1 MIIIFFK
8 DLLIFNYLMKK
19 ILLKG
24 VLHEGKKVDI
34 LIEGN
39 RFKKI
44 SENIE
49 DEEAEMIPC
58 KDKAIFPAFYNCHT
72 HMPMTLLKGL
82 TDEKELMQWLKEDIW
97 PREAKMKP
105 HDIYVA
111 SKFAILEMIKGGIV
125 FCNDMYQF
133 PEETMKAIDEMGIRG
148 VVSKPEVNVTYTPEE
163 FEEKK
168 KKVLKFMDYPNINEN
183 RIIKGISCHSI
194 YTLSEEFLKFYSE
207 LAKKHNMRLH
217 IHACET
223 QKEIDDCQKAHHC
236 TPIEYLEKL
245 GLLTDKTI
253 LAHSVHLTEKD
264 MDIIKKYDCKVAHC
278 PISNFKLKSGM
289 MAFQKLHQKG
299 ITVTLGTDGSASNN
313 SLSILQ
319 EMKVCALNAKT
330 QAKDSKAGS
339 AEDILKAATV
349 NGAKA
354 FGIDAGEIKEGKLA
368 DFILFDLNHYLFLP
382 NYNLIS
388 NIVYSA
394 QNDCVTDVFCDGV
407 QLMKDRKVKDE
418 DKICEEFKTVSD
430 KFRNLNNNE

>member
-1 MIIIFFK
+1 MIIIFFN

-49 DEEAEMIPC
+49 DEEAEIIPC

-168 KKVLKFMDYPNINEN
+168 KKVLEFMDYPNINEN

-207 LAKKHNMRLH
+207 LAKKHNMRIH

-430 KFRNLNNNE
+430 KFRNLNNSE

>member
-1 MIIIFFK
+1 MIIIFFN

-49 DEEAEMIPC
+49 DEDAEIIPC

-168 KKVLKFMDYPNINEN
+168 KKVLEFMDYPNINEN

-194 YTLSEEFLKFYSE
+194 YTLSEEFLKFYSD
-207 LAKKHNMRLH
+207 LAKKNNMRIH

-418 DKICEEFKTVSD
+418 DKICEEFKIVSD
-430 KFRNLNNNE
+430 KFRNLNNSE

>member
-1 MIIIFFK
+1 MIIIFFN

-168 KKVLKFMDYPNINEN
+168 KKVLEFMDYPNINEN

-194 YTLSEEFLKFYSE
+194 YTLSEEFLKFYSD
-207 LAKKHNMRLH
+207 LAKKNNMRIH

-418 DKICEEFKTVSD
+418 DKICEEFKIVSD
-430 KFRNLNNNE
+430 KFRNLNNSE

>member
-1 MIIIFFK
+1 MIIIFFN

-49 DEEAEMIPC
+49 DEDAEIIPC

-168 KKVLKFMDYPNINEN
+168 KKVLEVMDYPNINEN

-207 LAKKHNMRLH
+207 LAKKHNMRIH

-418 DKICEEFKTVSD
+418 DKICQEFKIVSD
-430 KFRNLNNNE
+430 KFRNLNNSE

>member
-49 DEEAEMIPC
+49 DEEAEIIPC

-168 KKVLKFMDYPNINEN
+168 KKVLEFMDYPNINEN

-430 KFRNLNNNE
+430 KFRNLNNSE

>member
-1 MIIIFFK
+1 
-8 DLLIFNYLMKK
+8 MKK

-49 DEEAEMIPC
+49 DEDAEIIPC

-289 MAFQKLHQKG
+289 MAFKKLHQKG

-330 QAKDSKAGS
+330 QAKDSKAGN

-430 KFRNLNNNE
+430 KFRNLNNSE

>member
-1 MIIIFFK
+1 
-8 DLLIFNYLMKK
+8 MKTT
-19 ILLKG
+19 LLKNVVHNG
-24 VLHEGKKVDI
+24 EQLDI
-34 LIEGN
+34 LIQGN
-39 RFKKI
+39 KFLKI
-44 SENIE
+44 EPEIT
-49 DEEAEMIPC
+49 
-58 KDKAIFPAFYNCHT
+58 DKADEVIEAKGKAILPPFYNCHT
-72 HMPMTLLKGL
+72 HISMTILKGI
-82 TDEKELMQWLKEDIW
+82 TDEKELHEWLKEDIW

-168 KKVLKFMDYPNINEN
+168 KKVLEFMDYPNINEN

-207 LAKKHNMRLH
+207 LAKKHNMRIH

-223 QKEIDDCQKAHHC
+223 QKEVDDCQKAHNC
-236 TPIEYLEKL
+236 SPIEYLEKL
-245 GLLTDKTI
+245 GLLTDKTL
-253 LAHSVHLTEKD
+253 LAHCVHLTEKD
-264 MDIIKKYDCKVAHC
+264 MDIIKKHNCKVAHC
-278 PISNFKLKSGM
+278 PISNMKLKSGM
-289 MAFQKLHQKG
+289 MAYEELHKKG

-313 SLSILQ
+313 CLSMLS
-319 EMKVCALNAKT
+319 EMKVSALTAKT

-339 AEDILKAATV
+339 VQDIFNTATV

-368 DFILFDLNHYLFLP
+368 DFILLDLKHYLLLP

-388 NIVYSA
+388 NLVYSA
-394 QNDCVTDVFCDGV
+394 QNDCITDVFCDGV
-407 QLMKDRKVKDE
+407 QLMKDRKVKGE
-418 DKICEEFKTVSD
+418 EQICEEFEIVSE
-430 KFRNLNNNE
+430 KFKELDNK

>member
-1 MIIIFFK
+1 MIIIFFN

-24 VLHEGKKVDI
+24 VLHGGKKVDI

-49 DEEAEMIPC
+49 DEDAEIIPC

-168 KKVLKFMDYPNINEN
+168 KKVLEFMDYPNINEN

-207 LAKKHNMRLH
+207 LAKKHNMRIH

-418 DKICEEFKTVSD
+418 DKICEEFKAVSD
-430 KFRNLNNNE
+430 KFRNLNNSE

>member
-1 MIIIFFK
+1 
-8 DLLIFNYLMKK
+8 MKK
-19 ILLKG
+19 TLLKN
-24 VLHEGKKVDI
+24 VFHEGKHVDI

-44 SENIE
+44 AENID
-49 DEEAEMIPC
+49 DEEAEKIPC
-58 KDKAIFPAFYNCHT
+58 DRKAIFPAFYNCHT
-72 HMPMTLLKGL
+72 HISMTLLKGL
-82 TDEKELMQWLKEDIW
+82 TDEKELLPWLKEDIW

-125 FCNDMYQF
+125 FCNDMYQY

-163 FEEKK
+163 FEEKI
-168 KKVLKFMDYPNINEN
+168 KKVLDFIDYPNINEN

-194 YTLSEEFLKFYSE
+194 YTLSEEFLKFYSD

-223 QKEIDDCQKAHHC
+223 KKEIDNCQAAHHC
-236 TPIEYLEKL
+236 SPIEYLEQL

-253 LAHSVHLTEKD
+253 LAHCVHLTDKD
-264 MDIIKKYDCKVAHC
+264 MDIIKKHDCKVSHC

-289 MAFQKLHQKG
+289 MAFQELHNKR

-330 QAKDSKAGS
+330 QAKDSKAGNV
-339 AEDILKAATV
+339 EDILNAATV

-354 FGIDAGEIKEGKLA
+354 FGIDGGEIKEGKLA
-368 DFILFDLNHYLFLP
+368 DFILLDLDHYLLLP

-394 QNDCVTDVFCDGV
+394 QNECVCDVFCDGV

-418 DKICEEFKTVSD
+418 EKICEEFRIVSD
-430 KFRNLNNNE
+430 KFRNLDNSE

>member
-1 MIIIFFK
+1 MIIIFFN

-49 DEEAEMIPC
+49 DEDAEIIPC

-430 KFRNLNNNE
+430 KFRNLNNSE

>member
-49 DEEAEMIPC
+49 DEDAEIIPC

-194 YTLSEEFLKFYSE
+194 YTLSEEFLKFYSD
-207 LAKKHNMRLH
+207 LAKKNNMRIH

-418 DKICEEFKTVSD
+418 DKICEEFKIVSD
-430 KFRNLNNNE
+430 KFRNLNNSE

>member
-1 MIIIFFK
+1 MIIIFFN

-49 DEEAEMIPC
+49 DEDAEIISC

-194 YTLSEEFLKFYSE
+194 YTLSEEFLKFYSD
-207 LAKKHNMRLH
+207 LAKKNNMRIH

-289 MAFQKLHQKG
+289 MAFKKLHQKG

-430 KFRNLNNNE
+430 KFRNLNNSE

>member
-1 MIIIFFK
+1 MIIIFFN

-49 DEEAEMIPC
+49 DEDAEIIPC

-168 KKVLKFMDYPNINEN
+168 KKVLEFMDYPNINEN

-207 LAKKHNMRLH
+207 LAKKHNMRIH

-264 MDIIKKYDCKVAHC
+264 MDIIKKYNCKVAHC

-430 KFRNLNNNE
+430 KFRNLNNSE

>member
-1 MIIIFFK
+1 MIIIFFN

-49 DEEAEMIPC
+49 DEDAEIIPC

-168 KKVLKFMDYPNINEN
+168 KKVLEFMDYPNINEN

-207 LAKKHNMRLH
+207 LAKKNNMRIH

-418 DKICEEFKTVSD
+418 DKICQEFKIVSD
-430 KFRNLNNNE
+430 KFRNLNNSE

>member
-1 MIIIFFK
+1 MIIIFFN

-49 DEEAEMIPC
+49 DEDAEIIPC

-168 KKVLKFMDYPNINEN
+168 KKVLEFMDYPNINEN

-207 LAKKHNMRLH
+207 LAKKNNMRIH

-430 KFRNLNNNE
+430 KFRNLNNSE

>member
-1 MIIIFFK
+1 MIIIFFN

-24 VLHEGKKVDI
+24 VLHGGKKVDI

-49 DEEAEMIPC
+49 DEDAEIIPC

-430 KFRNLNNNE
+430 KFRNLNNSE

>member
-1 MIIIFFK
+1 MIIIFFN

-49 DEEAEMIPC
+49 DEDAEIIPC

-168 KKVLKFMDYPNINEN
+168 KKVLEFMDYPNINEN

-194 YTLSEEFLKFYSE
+194 YTLSEEFLKFYSD

>member
-1 MIIIFFK
+1 MIIIFFN

-49 DEEAEMIPC
+49 DEDAEIIPC

-72 HMPMTLLKGL
+72 HMAMTLLKGL

-168 KKVLKFMDYPNINEN
+168 KKVLEFMDYPNINEN

-207 LAKKHNMRLH
+207 LAKKHNMRIH

-430 KFRNLNNNE
+430 KFRNLNNSE

>member
-1 MIIIFFK
+1 MIIIFFN

-49 DEEAEMIPC
+49 DEDAEIIPC

-168 KKVLKFMDYPNINEN
+168 KKVLEFMDYPNINEN

-194 YTLSEEFLKFYSE
+194 YTLSEEFLKFYSD
-207 LAKKHNMRLH
+207 LAKKNNMRIH

-289 MAFQKLHQKG
+289 MAFKKLHQKG

-330 QAKDSKAGS
+330 QAKDSKAGN

-430 KFRNLNNNE
+430 KFRNLNNSE

>member
-1 MIIIFFK
+1 
-8 DLLIFNYLMKK
+8 MKK

-49 DEEAEMIPC
+49 DEDAEIIPC

-168 KKVLKFMDYPNINEN
+168 KKVLEFMDYPNINEN

-430 KFRNLNNNE
+430 KFRNLNNSE

>member
-1 MIIIFFK
+1 MIIIFFN

-168 KKVLKFMDYPNINEN
+168 KKVLEFMDYPNINEN

-194 YTLSEEFLKFYSE
+194 YTLSEEFLKFYSD
-207 LAKKHNMRLH
+207 LAKKNNMRIH

-339 AEDILKAATV
+339 AEDILKAATI

-430 KFRNLNNNE
+430 KFRNLNNSE

>member
-1 MIIIFFK
+1 
-8 DLLIFNYLMKK
+8 MKK
-19 ILLKG
+19 TLLKG

-49 DEEAEMIPC
+49 DEEAEKIPC
-58 KDKAIFPAFYNCHT
+58 EDKAIFPAFYNCHT
-72 HMPMTLLKGL
+72 HIPMTLLKGL
-82 TDEKELMQWLKEDIW
+82 TDEKELMDWLKEDIW
-97 PREAKMKP
+97 PREAKMNP

-168 KKVLKFMDYPNINEN
+168 KKVLEFMDYPNINEN

-194 YTLSEEFLKFYSE
+194 YTLSEEFLKFYSD
-207 LAKKHNMRLH
+207 LAKKHNMRIH

-223 QKEIDDCQKAHHC
+223 QKEVDDCQKAHNC
-236 TPIEYLEKL
+236 TPIEYMEQL
-245 GLLTDKTI
+245 GILTDKTI

-264 MDIIKKYDCKVAHC
+264 MDIIKKYNCKVAHC

-289 MAFQKLHQKG
+289 MAFQELHKKG

-368 DFILFDLNHYLFLP
+368 DFILLDLNHYLLLP

-394 QNDCVTDVFCDGV
+394 QNECVTDVFCDGV

-418 DKICEEFKTVSD
+418 DKIFEEFKTVTN
-430 KFRNLNNNE
+430 KFRDLNKSE

>member
-1 MIIIFFK
+1 MIIIFFN

-49 DEEAEMIPC
+49 DEDAEIIPC

-168 KKVLKFMDYPNINEN
+168 KKVLEFMDYPNINEN

-418 DKICEEFKTVSD
+418 DKICEEFKIVSD
-430 KFRNLNNNE
+430 KFRNLNNSE

>member
-1 MIIIFFK
+1 MIIIFFN

-49 DEEAEMIPC
+49 DEDAEIIPC

-168 KKVLKFMDYPNINEN
+168 KKVLEFMDYPNINEN

-430 KFRNLNNNE
+430 KFRNLNNSE

>member
-1 MIIIFFK
+1 
-8 DLLIFNYLMKK
+8 MKK

-49 DEEAEMIPC
+49 DEDAEIIPC

-168 KKVLKFMDYPNINEN
+168 KKVLEFMDYPNINEN

-207 LAKKHNMRLH
+207 LAKKHNMRIH

-430 KFRNLNNNE
+430 KFRNLNNSE

>member
-39 RFKKI
+39 IFQKI

-49 DEEAEMIPC
+49 DEDAEIIPC

-168 KKVLKFMDYPNINEN
+168 KKVLEFMDYPNINEN

-194 YTLSEEFLKFYSE
+194 YTLSEEFLKFYSD
-207 LAKKHNMRLH
+207 LAKKNNMRIH

-253 LAHSVHLTEKD
+253 LAHSVHLTDKD

-299 ITVTLGTDGSASNN
+299 ITVTLGADGSASNN

-418 DKICEEFKTVSD
+418 DKICEEFKIVSD
-430 KFRNLNNNE
+430 KFRNLNNSE

>member
-1 MIIIFFK
+1 
-8 DLLIFNYLMKK
+8 MKK
-19 ILLKG
+19 TLLKD
-24 VLHEGKKVDI
+24 VLHKGKKVDI

-49 DEEAEMIPC
+49 DEDAEIIPC

-168 KKVLKFMDYPNINEN
+168 KKVLEFMDYPNINEN

-194 YTLSEEFLKFYSE
+194 YTLSEEFLKFYSD
-207 LAKKHNMRLH
+207 LAKKNNMRIH

-289 MAFQKLHQKG
+289 MAFKKLHQKG

-330 QAKDSKAGS
+330 QAKDSKAGN

-430 KFRNLNNNE
+430 KFRNLNNSE

>member
-49 DEEAEMIPC
+49 DEEAEIIPC

-168 KKVLKFMDYPNINEN
+168 KKVLEFMDYPNINEN

-207 LAKKHNMRLH
+207 LAKKNNMRIH

-313 SLSILQ
+313 SLSIPQ

-430 KFRNLNNNE
+430 KFRNLNNSE

>member
-1 MIIIFFK
+1 
-8 DLLIFNYLMKK
+8 MKK

-49 DEEAEMIPC
+49 DEDAEIIPC

-168 KKVLKFMDYPNINEN
+168 KKVLEFMDYPNINEN

-245 GLLTDKTI
+245 GLLTEKTI

-299 ITVTLGTDGSASNN
+299 ITITLGTDGSASNN

-382 NYNLIS
+382 NYNLFS

-394 QNDCVTDVFCDGV
+394 QNDCVTDVFCDGI

-418 DKICEEFKTVSD
+418 DKICEEFKAVSD
-430 KFRNLNNNE
+430 KFRNLNNSE